1 MFLLPWFLDV
11 AGIHRYPDDPVDHYW
26 FPIKWNS
33 SYVQSTI
40 QPVETLTAKG
50 LVNVMFSPSVV
61 MNTALTTDGNMTIDI
76 PFTHSYGWYMV
87 IFLAELDPNATA
99 NSREFYLEVSSARV
113 LLLNL
118 FESKGEVWAIDYFNS
133 VNQFHIDL
141 YKNQSISTPLGPL
154 MNALEVFQVGQQQM
168 ALLTNKQDSK

>member
-1 MFLLPWFLDV
+1 MFLLPWFLVV

-26 FPIKWNS
+26 FPIKGNS
-33 SYVQSTI
+33 SYIQSTI
-40 QPVETLTAKG
+40 QPVETLTAKE
-50 LVNVMFSPSVV
+50 LVNVTFAPSVV

-87 IFLAELDPNATA
+87 IFFSELDPSATA
-99 NSREFYLEVSSARV
+99 NSREFYLEVTSARV

-118 FESKGEVWAIDYFNS
+118 FESKGEVWGMDFFTA
-133 VNQFHIDL
+133 NQSHIDL

-154 MNALEVFQVGQQQM
+154 VNALAVFQLGQQHM

>member
-26 FPIKWNS
+26 FPIQWNS

-40 QPVETLTAKG
+40 QPVETLTAKR
-50 LVNVMFSPSVV
+50 LVNVTFPPSVV
-61 MNTALTTDGNMTIDI
+61 LNTALTTNGNMTIDI

-99 NSREFYLEVSSARV
+99 NSREFYLEVTSPPA

-118 FESKGEVWAIDYFNS
+118 FEFGEVWAKDYFLLA
-133 VNQFHIDL
+133 NQFHIDL
-141 YKNQSISTPLGPL
+141 YKNESISTPLGPL
-154 MNALEVFQVGQQQM
+154 VNALQVFQVGEQHM

>member
-1 MFLLPWFLDV
+1 LLLLV
-11 AGIHRYPDDPVDHYW
+11 LHRYPDDPVDHYW

-50 LVNVMFSPSVV
+50 LVNVTFPPSVV

-76 PFTHSYGWYMV
+76 PFTQSYGWYMV
-87 IFLAELDPNATA
+87 IFFAELDPNATA
-99 NSREFYLEVSSARV
+99 NSREFYLEVTSARV
-113 LLLNL
+113 LLMNL
-118 FESKGEVWAIDYFNS
+118 FEFKGWVWAIEYFNS
-133 VNQFHIDL
+133 ANQFHIDL

-154 MNALEVFQVGQQQM
+154 VNALEIFQVGQQHM
-168 ALLTNKQDSK
+168 ALLTSKQDSK

>member
-1 MFLLPWFLDV
+1 MFLLPWFLVV

-40 QPVETLTAKG
+40 QPVETLAAKA
-50 LVNVMFSPSVV
+50 LVNLTFPPSVV

-76 PFTHSYGWYMV
+76 PFTQSYGWYMV
-87 IFLAELDPNATA
+87 IFFAELDPNATA
-99 NSREFYLEVSSARV
+99 NSREFYLEVTSFTA
-113 LLLNL
+113 LQLNL
-118 FESKGEVWAIDYFNS
+118 FESKGGVWAIDYFNS
-133 VNQFHIDL
+133 ADQFRIDL

-154 MNALEVFQVGQQQM
+154 VNALEVFQVGQRRI
-168 ALLTNKQDSK
+168 ALLTNEQDGK